1 MFFETDNF
9 IYHYIMDF
17 LYVLTWLFIWG
28 VYGNLIK
35 ILKISPKKHLVISL
49 IGLLIIYK
57 KTNCLKKFDN

>member
-1 MFFETDNF
+1 
-9 IYHYIMDF
+9 MDF